1 MSNGEMLKD
10 IKKLIESGEDF
21 SVKQYRILTLSGMVE
36 LGDSLKAVIGEI
48 DKVNSAAQTRICPEV
63 KQAVI
68 DIGKL
73 ETKSN
78 RNDAYVGIGTVFG
91 TIAGILF
98 GSK

>member
-36 LGDSLKAVIGEI
+36 LGDTLKEVIGEI

-73 ETKSN
+73 ETRSN
-78 RNDAYVGIGTVFG
+78 RMDALVGAGTVFG
-91 TIAGILF
+91 TIAGFLF
-98 GSK
+98 GNK

>member
-21 SVKQYRILTLSGMVE
+21 TVKQYRILTLSGMVE
-36 LGDSLKAVIGEI
+36 LGDTLKEVIGEI

-63 KQAVI
+63 KQAAV
-68 DIGKL
+68 DIQKL

-98 GSK
+98 GNK